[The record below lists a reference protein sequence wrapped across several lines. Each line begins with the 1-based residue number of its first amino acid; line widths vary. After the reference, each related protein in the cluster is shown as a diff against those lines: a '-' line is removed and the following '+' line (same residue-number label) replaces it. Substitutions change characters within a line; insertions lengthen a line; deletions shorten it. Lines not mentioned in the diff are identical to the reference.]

1 MAITKEKKATIL
13 AKLQNEVAKAKTIVF
28 VHFKGL
34 PVTEANHLRQSLRG
48 VATQF
53 FVAKKTL
60 IKRALSN
67 AGFKGDWPD
76 LTGEVALA
84 YGDEPLAVPKGVYEF
99 EKKTQ
104 GQVRILGGVY
114 EDEFRDA
121 GMMVTLAQIPSREVL
136 LGQLVGMLQS
146 PIRGL
151 AVALSEIAKQ
161 KSL

>member
-13 AKLQNEVAKAKTIVF
+13 DRLEKEVAKAKTIVF

-34 PVTEANHLRQSLRG
+34 PVAEANHLRQALRG
-48 VATQF
+48 AATKF

-114 EDEFRDA
+114 EGEFRDA

-161 KSL
+161 KA